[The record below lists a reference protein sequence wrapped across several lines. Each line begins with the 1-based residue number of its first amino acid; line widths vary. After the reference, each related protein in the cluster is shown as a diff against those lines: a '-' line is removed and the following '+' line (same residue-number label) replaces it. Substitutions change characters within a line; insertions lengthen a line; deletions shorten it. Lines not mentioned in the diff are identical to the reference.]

1 MSKFVKTRIVTA
13 VVGSLNGSV
22 DVLAVDISRL
32 TGNEANGLRNA
43 LSQKSIT
50 MLTVKS
56 SLARVVFRK
65 SGMSEF
71 AETLKG
77 PVTLTWGASDVV
89 ELSREITAWSKK
101 IDRMAVIGAAV
112 QGQVLNSDQV
122 VELSKSPGRAE
133 LLSKI
138 SQLIT
143 TPGSNLLA
151 ILNGPGASIQ
161 SLLKSKSE

>member
-13 VVGSLNGSV
+13 VASSLNGAV

-32 TGNEANGLRNA
+32 TGNEANSLRNA
-43 LSQKSIT
+43 LNQKSIT

-56 SLARVVFRK
+56 SLARVVFRQ

-71 AETLKG
+71 AEALKG
-77 PVTLTWGASDVV
+77 PVTLTWGASDIV
-89 ELSREITAWSKK
+89 ELSREITDWAKK
-101 IDRMAVIGAAV
+101 NDRMAVIGAAI

-143 TPGSNLLA
+143 TSGSNLLA

>member
-1 MSKFVKTRIVTA
+1 MSKFVKTRIVSA
-13 VVGSLNGSV
+13 VTGSLNGTS
-22 DVLAVDISRL
+22 DVLALDISRL
-32 TGNEANGLRNA
+32 TGNEANSLRNA
-43 LSQKSIT
+43 LNQKSIT

-56 SLARVVFRK
+56 SLARVVFRQ
-65 SGMSEF
+65 SGLTEF
-71 AETLKG
+71 AERLRG

-89 ELSREITAWSKK
+89 ELSREITDWSKK
-101 IDRMAVIGAAV
+101 IDRVTVIGAAV
-112 QGQVLNSDQV
+112 QGQVLNAEQV

-143 TPGSNLLA
+143 APGSNLIA
-151 ILNGPGASIQ
+151 VLNGPGASIQ